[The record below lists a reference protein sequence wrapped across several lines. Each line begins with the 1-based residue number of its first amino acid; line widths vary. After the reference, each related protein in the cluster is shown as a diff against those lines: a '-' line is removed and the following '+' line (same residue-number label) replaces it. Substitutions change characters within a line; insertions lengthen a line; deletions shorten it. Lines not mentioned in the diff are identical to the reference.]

1 MHPFIY
7 QKIFMEYSLLDM
19 QKNVRH
25 NPCCRG
31 AQYLDR
37 QTDKREDRQTEIHI
51 YIHIHIS
58 IHIIPTY
65 NIHTCS

>member
-1 MHPFIY
+1 
-7 QKIFMEYSLLDM
+7 MEYSLLDM

-37 QTDKREDRQTEIHI
+37 QTNGKIDRNSYLYTHTYLNTHNT
-51 YIHIHIS
+51 YI
-58 IHIIPTY
+58 
-65 NIHTCS
+65 